1 MPHSQKTFPR
11 QLTSKAVS
19 FPIRLCSWTRSPSCQ
34 ESQPAS
40 SGAKASIA
48 VNRID
53 LRVLLRATL
62 RFSQRVW
69 NVHKSRTP
77 VLTHFLI
84 IDATVPPI
92 VAQTAA
98 LR

>member
-1 MPHSQKTFPR
+1 
-11 QLTSKAVS
+11 
-19 FPIRLCSWTRSPSCQ
+19 
-34 ESQPAS
+34 
-40 SGAKASIA
+40 
-48 VNRID
+48 
-53 LRVLLRATL
+53 
-62 RFSQRVW
+62 
-69 NVHKSRTP
+69 VHKSRTP